1 MKKQF
6 LIFPLLI
13 LIFITGCGAPKT
25 ELDKFKHYIK
35 KESDFKCLNNICTNE
50 NVVGQ
55 LMKFT
60 YEFNFDL
67 NTFTRETQ
75 SQQFIKD
82 SSKTIYNWSNN
93 SATYNSTTMGIEIN
107 ATYNYDN
114 EEFIC
119 NSDHND
125 KEYVDSECNM
135 ANLTIK
141 ELKEIFDE
149 LVINSESIY
158 FND

>member
-1 MKKQF
+1 
-6 LIFPLLI
+6 
-13 LIFITGCGAPKT
+13 
-25 ELDKFKHYIK
+25 
-35 KESDFKCLNNICTNE
+35 
-50 NVVGQ
+50 
-55 LMKFT
+55 
-60 YEFNFDL
+60 
-67 NTFTRETQ
+67 
-75 SQQFIKD
+75 
-82 SSKTIYNWSNN
+82 
-93 SATYNSTTMGIEIN
+93 MGIEIN